1 MYLPRLP
8 FDNDE
13 AAREILTRYRERQM
27 ARGTDIVRMER
38 VRDAYTGDIN
48 IYLPE
53 LDKEEQ
59 SAVPNLIAQGIDQYS
74 MRVASVRPD
83 IWYPSFRPGFK
94 GHDQAA
100 DDRRNANLGWWD
112 MNNWDLQVR
121 RRARHLS
128 AYGSTCVSLSPVSLD
143 PTDKRHIPHWRVRNP
158 LTSFP
163 SSMSEHMGVN
173 PEDCI
178 FTDHR
183 TLGWLQAHYPMAAQ
197 KIYKGRRFDSS
208 TQFKVLE
215 YVDDREYVLVV
226 IGQEQPQRKDRRDD
240 PNVTGYSGCETLM
253 RVENP
258 IGLCPVVFAGRITL
272 DRQAGQFD
280 QMLGMYMMQSKLMAL
295 STIAIVD
302 NVFNDQ
308 WAVGNPQAIA
318 PPNVIVRA
326 DGKRGI
332 IGEIQNAQLQTIH
345 NPGPQDAMQLMDRL
359 EANQRSNGGVPADW
373 GGESASNIRTGRRG
387 QDILGATVDGRIQED
402 QTILS
407 TSFEQENEIACR
419 IMKSYYGDAPSMFFI
434 PKSGIIEGKGDY
446 VPNELFTQTYSKVQY
461 AMPGTDAQGLTIM
474 LAQKYGGGLMSQET
488 AMQADPMIRDARA
501 EIEKIEIEKLRK
513 SLMDSL
519 DQQAAQGQI
528 APHEIAQIIAGRLKG
543 DPIEEVVQRVQED
556 VQKQQA
562 AQAQA
567 QQEQAGSPEAQ
578 PGLDPTQPTSA
589 PQPQGTQGPPDLAA
603 LLAAAHPSTAGKQ
616 MPPMLTSNLPA
627 NGPASASLGSQVPVS
642 A

>member
-1 MYLPRLP
+1 MWTPRLP
-8 FDNDE
+8 LNDDE
-13 AAREILTRYRERQM
+13 AAREILSQYRQRQLERGKSIL
-27 ARGTDIVRMER
+27 AMEK
-38 VRDAYTGDIN
+38 VRDAYNGDTHV
-48 IYLPE
+48 YLPE

-100 DDRRNANLGWWD
+100 DNRRNANLGWWD
-112 MNNWDLQVR
+112 MNKWDMQTR

-128 AYGSTCVSLSPVSLD
+128 AYGSTCASLSPISLD
-143 PTDKRHIPHWRVRNP
+143 PTDKRRIPHWRVRNP
-158 LTSFP
+158 LTAFP
-163 SSMSEHMGVN
+163 SSMSEHLGVN
-173 PEDCI
+173 PENCI
-178 FTDHR
+178 FTDKR
-183 TLGWLQAHYPMAAQ
+183 TLGWLQANYPGAAQ
-197 KIYKGRRFDSS
+197 RLYKGRQFND
-208 TQFKVLE
+208 TTEFKVLE
-215 YVDDREYVLVV
+215 YVDDREHVLVV
-226 IGQEQPQRKDRRDD
+226 VGQDPPGRRNYKDD
-240 PNVTGYSGCETLM
+240 PNVQGYSSCELLM
-253 RVENP
+253 RIVNKAEV
-258 IGLCPVVFAGRITL
+258 CPVVFAGRITL
-272 DRQAGQFD
+272 DRIAGQFD
-280 QMLGMYMMQSKLMAL
+280 QMIGMYMMQSKLMAL

-308 WAVGNPQAIA
+308 WAVGTPNAIA
-318 PPNVIVRA
+318 PPNIIVHA

-345 NPGPQDAMQLMDRL
+345 NPGPQDAMQMMDRL

-373 GGESASNIRTGRRG
+373 GAESASNIRTGRRG

-402 QTILS
+402 QTILAN
-407 TSFEQENEIACR
+407 SFEQENEIACR
-419 IMKSYYGDAPSMFFI
+419 IMKSYYGDEPSMFFI
-434 PKSGIIEGKGDY
+434 PKSGKIEGPGDY
-446 VPNELFTQTYSKVQY
+446 VPNELFTMTYSKVEY
-461 AMPGTDAQGLTIM
+461 AMAGTDAQGLTIM
-474 LAQKYGGGLMSQET
+474 LAQKYGGGLMSQQT
-488 AMQADPMIRDARA
+488 AMEADPMIKDARA

-528 APHEIAQIIAGRLKG
+528 APHEIAQIIEGRLKG
-543 DPIEEVVQRVQED
+543 EPIEAVVQQVQKD

-567 QQEQAGSPEAQ
+567 QQEQAGSSEAQ

-589 PQPQGTQGPPDLAA
+589 PAPQGAQGPPDLVS
-603 LLAAAHPSTAGKQ
+603 LLASAHPATAGKA
-616 MPPMLTSNLPA
+616 PMLTSNMPA
-627 NGPASASLGSQVPVS
+627 TGPATASMGSAVPVG